1 MREARRLW
9 VTGCSVALS
18 VMALTGC
25 APAASPNG
33 TPQDTTAGSAPD
45 EPATAKPDSADCTR
59 TTKVAIVART
69 SGYVFS
75 PAGLTIQRGA
85 YLAVTNK
92 TSTVHPL
99 LSAPDAGIPT
109 SVIDRKE
116 RQVIQFPQAGTF
128 IVRTGD
134 AVLRLTVAGESG
146 CGSPEPTLTLT
157 DADKFSP
164 ATADVTATE
173 NFTVV
178 NQSGVTQTLNC
189 TPGSNNDH
197 TRLDTGETQILAI
210 DEPGRYLCASIQ
222 HPAATVTITV
232 TAAAPSS

>member
-9 VTGCSVALS
+9 ATGCTVALS
-18 VMALTGC
+18 VVALTGC
-25 APAASPNG
+25 APAASTSG
-33 TPQDTTAGSAPD
+33 KPQDATVGSARD
-45 EPATAKPDSADCTR
+45 EPATAKADCTR
-59 TTKVAIVART
+59 ATKVAIVEKT
-69 SGYVFS
+69 SGYAFS
-75 PAGLTIQRGA
+75 PAGLTIQRGT

-116 RQVIQFPQAGTF
+116 RQVIQFPKAGTF
-128 IVRTGD
+128 TVRTGD
-134 AVLRLTVAGESG
+134 AVLQLTVAGESG

-164 ATADVTATE
+164 AAADVTATE

-189 TPGSNNDH
+189 TPGSNKDH
-197 TRLDTGETQILAI
+197 TRLDAGETQILAI

-222 HPAATVTITV
+222 HPDATVTITV